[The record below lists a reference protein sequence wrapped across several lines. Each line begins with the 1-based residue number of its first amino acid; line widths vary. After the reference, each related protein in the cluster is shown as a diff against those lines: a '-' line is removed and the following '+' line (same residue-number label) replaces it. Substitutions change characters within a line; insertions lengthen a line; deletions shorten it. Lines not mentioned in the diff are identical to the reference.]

1 MYTPVKFICLST
13 LLVST
18 LVLPQKLE
26 NRFIT
31 EHQFDS
37 SPQLLLAKERETD
50 SKGCTSSPSPG
61 CSRRDLQPPIAPINP
76 VDGALKLA

>member
-1 MYTPVKFICLST
+1 MYTPVKFIYLT
-13 LLVST
+13 ALLVSA

-26 NRFIT
+26 NISIT
-31 EHQFDS
+31 EHQFDNL
-37 SPQLLLAKERETD
+37 QQMLLASERETD

-61 CSRRDLQPPIAPINP
+61 CSRRDFQPPIAPRNP